1 MKAEESAPSTPSVIR
16 VERSGEKF
24 RVLVD
29 GEPLPFEIDA
39 NGITCVTSV
48 HHSPGITITI
58 PADRVEIVD
67 TLSGPVDEDRKTKAR
82 AHLESLSPDASR
94 KRG

>member
-1 MKAEESAPSTPSVIR
+1 MKAEEPAPSTPSVIR
-16 VERSGEKF
+16 VERTGEHL

-29 GEPLPFEIDA
+29 GEPLPCEVDV
-39 NGITCVTSV
+39 NGVTTVTSV

-58 PADRVEIVD
+58 PADRVEVVD
-67 TLSGPVDEDRKTKAR
+67 TLSGPVDEDRKSRAR
-82 AHLESLSPDASR
+82 AHLESLSPDSSR